1 VRVYV
6 AANPTATGEFNRYPG
21 QVFRSIALF
30 VGFFFRVLRVCRKHQ
45 NDDIIL
51 WYMLSGAWNLE
62 PFVSILSFTS
72 QGLLEVSEPQHH
84 ALWYMVSS
92 RRNLEPFVSMLSF
105 TSHLTWNLNSRV
117 CAKHLLHPRVC
128 RR

>member
-1 VRVYV
+1 MQVYV
-6 AANPTATGEFNRYPG
+6 AANPTATEEFNRYPG
-21 QVFRSIALF
+21 QVFRSMALF

-45 NDDIIL
+45 K
-51 WYMLSGAWNLE
+51 
-62 PFVSILSFTS
+62 
-72 QGLLEVSEPQHH
+72 QHH

-92 RRNLEPFVSMLSF
+92 RWNLEPFVPMLSF